1 MSREIQAGARFG
13 RLTVLQEAPFRPG
26 NPNRRWECKCDCG
39 ATTFAYACLLKVG
52 RKVDCGQHVKHA
64 PRSPRKHMLSR
75 DPVYASVYKVWE
87 NIRARC
93 YNPEHRSY
101 LDYGGRGITVCER
114 WLSGDGNKHG
124 AACLAEDMGP
134 RPSPGHSIERKDNS
148 KGYEPGNCI
157 WATRQE
163 QARNKRSNRFIQF
176 GGRNQTLIAWAQE
189 LGISQH
195 TISTRLSRGWSL
207 ENALSAPRRGAR

>member
-101 LDYGGRGITVCER
+101 LDYGGRGITMCDR
-114 WLSGDGNKHG
+114 WRDDFAAFLADMGECPPGYELDRIDNDGN
-124 AACLAEDMGP
+124 
-134 RPSPGHSIERKDNS
+134 
-148 KGYEPGNCI
+148 YEPGNCR
-157 WATRQE
+157 WATARE
-163 QARNKRSNRFIQF
+163 QAANRRPY
-176 GGRNQTLIAWAQE
+176 GSGR
-189 LGISQH
+189 
-195 TISTRLSRGWSL
+195 
-207 ENALSAPRRGAR
+207 ALR